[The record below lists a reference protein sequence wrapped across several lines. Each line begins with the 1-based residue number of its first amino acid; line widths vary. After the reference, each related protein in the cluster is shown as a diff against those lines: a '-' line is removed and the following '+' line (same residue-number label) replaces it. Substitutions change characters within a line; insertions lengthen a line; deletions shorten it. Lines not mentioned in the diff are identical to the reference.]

1 MWNYGFFSYM
11 ILKKCS
17 FSEGFVSIL
26 SQGPPPADNSCRVN
40 IFLSTSCCVCNW
52 ASVVI
57 LDNFA
62 GFARLFCVL
71 LCFAPLYTVLNFDFI
86 VSVIF
91 LLPHKFPCCSEHV
104 CIPEQCPVCY
114 SSIPQVGKAL
124 RVHRYLV
131 RLPCISDSAIQ
142 TQKTS
147 ENGRADFQLPS
158 PQDPSTDKNSHRRLC
173 LKNADE
179 NTWEI
184 TTGMLLILC
193 YFTSQF
199 CVGQGTICCK
209 FQRTRKQFT

>member
-1 MWNYGFFSYM
+1 MAYSPIWSW
-11 ILKKCS
+11 KKCS

-26 SQGPPPADNSCRVN
+26 NQGPPPADNSCRVN
-40 IFLSTSCCVCNW
+40 IFLSTSCCACNW
-52 ASVVI
+52 ASAVI

-71 LCFAPLYTVLNFDFI
+71 LYFALLYTVLNFDFI
-86 VSVIF
+86 LSVIF
-91 LLPHKFPCCSEHV
+91 LLPHKFLCCSEHV
-104 CIPEQCPVCY
+104 CIPEQCPMLFFHT
-114 SSIPQVGKAL
+114 SSRKSIH
-124 RVHRYLV
+124 VHRYLIH
-131 RLPCISDSAIQ
+131 LTCISDSAIQ

-147 ENGRADFQLPS
+147 ENGRTDFQLPS

-173 LKNADE
+173 LKNAEE